1 MAIKFY
7 GGHQLNSKAKVYGTR
22 QDFEVIEVDENGD
35 PITEPTPYI
44 VVSDIRHN
52 SNTGRVYI
60 YDSNDLSASPTIL
73 EESGT
78 GQFGKTSSY
87 GTTLFVGSPHESTQT
102 GALYVY
108 DDITD
113 ASSPTK
119 LTAYDGSSGDYFGQS
134 SSANG
139 TYLAVGA
146 SFASTNGVV
155 YVFDMNDYSTQP
167 TKLVSPSSSGSVTF
181 GQDVRMNQTHLFVA
195 GPGYN
200 NQGAVFAYDLS
211 DLSASPVVF
220 SSPSPENYSQFGIGI
235 DATDTHLL
243 ITHSGDDTM
252 GNNAGAGYVYDLSD
266 MSAAPTKL
274 TPADLGAND
283 HAGYTSAAISDTHV
297 AFGGLYHDPSG
308 IDNAGAVWVYDVTN
322 LSATPTKVTALAPPT
337 SGGFFGQSL
346 TIGGDSMLVGENG
359 TRSAYVFDL
368 TDLSADPIE
377 LSSGLPSG
385 GFGEGPNDI
394 VVPPPP
400 TRYYK
405 TLATQYVPPPIPP
418 ASFFMVAGPYSDI
431 QATNAGRVYIFDSIT
446 ENGQTP
452 DSYIEAPLGAGSY
465 FGSQIVQNS
474 TQIAI
479 GAYGEEGLEGSAYL
493 YDKSD
498 LTATPIRLHPAAAQ
512 PMDFT
517 SSYALSMSDNHL
529 VMGAF
534 GDDDV
539 GSTSGSAY
547 VYDLNTNQVIKKLLP
562 PGGGANTR
570 FGSNAAVSDTH
581 VAVTSGGN
589 DGGAFQQSIFLWE
602 LSNLNA
608 TPTHI
613 HPTSYSSIV
622 EGGFGGG
629 QGLTLHIH
637 DNKLFA
643 SNRST
648 SSSDNW
654 AGEVYMFDM
663 NDLSAEPTIFEI
675 PLVRIGQSI
684 RVENDKL
691 YVSALG
697 TGIYIWD
704 LNDTSADPV
713 FLEKPAGTS
722 GDFAGYISVAGS
734 SLITGDENH
743 LSNQG
748 AAFLYDLNDLSAD
761 PIMVTSGS
769 GQEEYL
775 GKVLLAVE

>member
-7 GGHQLNSKAKVYGTR
+7 GGHQLNSKTKVYGTR
-22 QDFEVIEVDENGD
+22 QDFEVIEVDGTPTESLEMAFLFNLVGTSKNGMGFD
-35 PITEPTPYI
+35 GD
-44 VVSDIRHN
+44 VGDFGSDNFMIDFWAYQN
-52 SNTGRVYI
+52 SN
-60 YDSNDLSASPTIL
+60 
-73 EESGT
+73 
-78 GQFGKTSSY
+78 
-87 GTTLFVGSPHESTQT
+87 
-102 GALYVY
+102 
-108 DDITD
+108 
-113 ASSPTK
+113 
-119 LTAYDGSSGDYFGQS
+119 GSSGEHKVLSMKNSYINPSQGGAHWSIERKNGEMQFVYYNS
-134 SSANG
+134 SGSTTQVSWPYPQNNRWNHFSVIRSG
-139 TYLAVGA
+139 DVLTLTKYTVEDGESSVTHTLPSDFEFNPVMWSHLSGLALG
-146 SFASTNGVV
+146 GG
-155 YVFDMNDYSTQP
+155 YS
-167 TKLVSPSSSGSVTF
+167 KYSGNWVPSSSF
-181 GQDVRMNQTHLFVA
+181 GGFSGWLADVRIVKGNSVPYSAPIGAAEAITGTSLLTLQNSTDSVVGPTPTTLGQEGLPESNTTNIPDL
-195 GPGYN
+195 GPG
-200 NQGAVFAYDLS
+200 
-211 DLSASPVVF
+211 P
-220 SSPSPENYSQFGIGI
+220 
-235 DATDTHLL
+235 
-243 ITHSGDDTM
+243 
-252 GNNAGAGYVYDLSD
+252 
-266 MSAAPTKL
+266 
-274 TPADLGAND
+274 
-283 HAGYTSAAISDTHV
+283 
-297 AFGGLYHDPSG
+297 
-308 IDNAGAVWVYDVTN
+308 
-322 LSATPTKVTALAPPT
+322 
-337 SGGFFGQSL
+337 
-346 TIGGDSMLVGENG
+346 
-359 TRSAYVFDL
+359 
-368 TDLSADPIE
+368 
-377 LSSGLPSG
+377 
-385 GFGEGPNDI
+385 
-394 VVPPPP
+394 
-400 TRYYK
+400 RYYK

-547 VYDLNTNQVIKKLLP
+547 VYDLSTNQVIKKLLP

-775 GKVLLAVE
+775 GKALLAVE